1 MQLIPQLPLDSA
13 RIRSYLLI
21 ESFTAC
27 FKRRHQI
34 EIRVL
39 RLISKALMAFKTVN
53 YLVISKQVR
62 GMELAFFIGID
73 VSKNELDFAV
83 MHGKQQLLHRE
94 TGNNSKAIKLFLK
107 NSFSFRG
114 SI

>member
-1 MQLIPQLPLDSA
+1 
-13 RIRSYLLI
+13 
-21 ESFTAC
+21 
-27 FKRRHQI
+27 
-34 EIRVL
+34 
-39 RLISKALMAFKTVN
+39 
-53 YLVISKQVR
+53 
-62 GMELAFFIGID
+62 MELAFFIGID